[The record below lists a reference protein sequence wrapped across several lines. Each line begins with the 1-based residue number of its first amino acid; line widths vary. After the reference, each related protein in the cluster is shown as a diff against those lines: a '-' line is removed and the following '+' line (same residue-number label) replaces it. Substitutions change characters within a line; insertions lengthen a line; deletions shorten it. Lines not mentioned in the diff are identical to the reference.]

1 MRSLLAPLL
10 LFACSGNAATLP
22 EFPPNAIWS
31 RDISNSTVYP
41 NHPNSAAMITATGG
55 WGNGNVFQIDQS
67 MHVMHVSAANEAT
80 VPMATVVD
88 GPYGYTS
95 PDCETEAGLKF
106 PLPVGGAIEGSTDY
120 TCDNANE
127 DCHLYVVLDGSRKL
141 YESYQSNRNISG
153 QLESGCVIIWDL
165 NKVYPPQGRGEQCT
179 SADAAGFPMAPL
191 LFNADEVF
199 AAIPNGDLGHAIRFI
214 LPNPSMAANVY
225 VHPASHAGGPSGSSN
240 KIPYG
245 SRLRL
250 HGNYNISGYSP
261 AGQAVLRTMK
271 RYGIVLSDGGNIA
284 LTAEHDMFTTKKWI
298 DLGFDENNT
307 YMEQMV
313 VGVQLTDFDVIQ
325 TGPQIP
331 LTYDCDSNGNH
342 LTPADFIFI
351 DGYDY

>member
-271 RYGIVLSDGGNIA
+271 RYGIVLSDGGNVA
-284 LTAEHDMFTTKKWI
+284 LTAEDDMFTTKKWI